1 MEMHRVSQRT
11 FHFKSSKLICRSYLN
26 LNCEA
31 EGLYRVPGSGP
42 QVKYWQRRFDTEL
55 DLDLL
60 DEQEL
65 YDPNN
70 IGSMFKS
77 WLRDLPTEIFPKE
90 LQLALG
96 EDLANDNPEYQKM
109 GQPVPQKLK
118 DALSNL
124 PPFNY
129 YLLFAITCHLSL
141 LLSHQDRNR
150 MDLNNLSICIGPC
163 LDLERWLFNY
173 LVGAWKQCWQGCFT
187 EKEYLQ
193 MEIEHEQRITEQ
205 QTPAPRS
212 NGQQQK
218 QQATQENSTRPARL
232 DRVVHSSSGRSRSQ
246 GGSSHY
252 EDARSARQSPHRGAE
267 STRPPFDASSA
278 FFSQLSNG
286 TAIGIPGSRR
296 VASPDTLQQRPATS
310 GKQSADNSKVGT
322 PTMPTHGRS
331 QSDFQLEVQPSS
343 PIDFPFLAAAKG
355 S

>member
-1 MEMHRVSQRT
+1 M
-11 FHFKSSKLICRSYLN
+11 
-26 LNCEA
+26 
-31 EGLYRVPGSGP
+31 
-42 QVKYWQRRFDTEL
+42 KYWQRRFDTEL
-55 DLDLL
+55 DVDLL

-90 LQLALG
+90 LQQSLG
-96 EDLANDNPEYQKM
+96 EDLAQDNPDYQKL

-124 PPFNY
+124 SPFNY

-173 LVGAWKQCWQGCFT
+173 LVGSWKHCWQGCFT

-193 MEIEHEQRITEQ
+193 SEKEHEVSSTNGAAIQTVSAQQQ
-205 QTPAPRS
+205 QT
-212 NGQQQK
+212 Q
-218 QQATQENSTRPARL
+218 TQERPARPTML
-232 DRVVHSSSGRSRSQ
+232 NDRAVRSSSSGRSRSR

-252 EDARSARQSPHRGAE
+252 EDARSRQSPHREPA
-267 STRPPFDASSA
+267 PPTPGFDTSSRA
-278 FFSQLSNG
+278 IFAQMGNG
-286 TAIGIPGSRR
+286 NNATPRSKS
-296 VASPDTLQQRPATS
+296 VNSPPELPPRPATS
-310 GKQSADNSKVGT
+310 GKASAEGSKAGT
-322 PTMPTHGRS
+322 PTMPTHTRS

-343 PIDFPFLAAAKG
+343 PMDFQFLASLAKE